1 MLGVTRDVNSFHVM
15 LILLATGELRP
26 HTKQSGG
33 SHISTTTWLCKVSM
47 PSIYYHHFLAAGK
60 LGSIDSNKT

>member
-1 MLGVTRDVNSFHVM
+1 M
-15 LILLATGELRP
+15 LILLATGEPRP